1 MKKIIFL
8 FLMFS
13 GIVFA
18 KWEVE
23 TGYTTDGEPLTS
35 FKTYNTTPITNYL
48 SETDTNFLSEINDL
62 SESDKKLL
70 EEIIKPL
77 YPYINI
83 GVNVDYLGYSVVT
96 IVHLGI
102 KEGDSL
108 VLIVTDNE
116 GNDMNCNFHSDDVED
131 YGIRVPSNRASVLT
145 KMLYNGKSAVLKN
158 RYTDEI
164 MAKFD
169 LRGIKQIMQKHVG
182 NSYWYKYKLND

>member
-48 SETDTNFLSEINDL
+48 SETDTNLLSEINDL
-62 SESDKKLL
+62 SESDKNLLKEGIKLF
-70 EEIIKPL
+70 

-83 GVNVDYLGYSVVT
+83 GVNVDGTGFSVVS
-96 IVHLGI
+96 IYHFEI

-116 GNDMNCNFHSDDVED
+116 GNDMRCTFHDDDIED
-131 YGIRVPSNRASVLT
+131 YQIRMTAGRSTVLT
-145 KMLYNGKSAVLKN
+145 KMLYNGKSAKLMKN
-158 RYTDEI
+158 FKPIAT
-164 MAKFD
+164 FD
-169 LRGIKQIMQKHVG
+169 LKGIKQVMQKHVG

>member
-8 FLMFS
+8 FLIFS
-13 GIVFA
+13 AVVFA

-23 TGYTTDGEPLTS
+23 TGYTTDGSPLTS
-35 FKTYNTTPITNYL
+35 FKTYDTTTITNYL
-48 SETDTNFLSEINDL
+48 SETDTNYLSEINAL

-77 YPYINI
+77 YPYIKI

-102 KEGDSL
+102 KEEDSL

-116 GNDMNCNFHSDDVED
+116 GNDMRCTFHEDDIED
-131 YGIRVPSNRASVLT
+131 YQIRMTAGRSTVLT
-145 KMLYNGKSAVLKN
+145 KMLYNGKSAKLMKN
-158 RYTDEI
+158 FKPIAT
-164 MAKFD
+164 FD
-169 LRGIKQIMQKHVG
+169 LSGIKQIMRKHVG
-182 NSYWYKYKLND
+182 SSYWYKYKLND